1 MGPGQL
7 SHELSEQHDAAESWA
22 DVAESWA
29 ESWADVAESWADV
42 AERTHIQH
50 RICRLELRNP
60 P

>member
-1 MGPGQL
+1 MSSQN
-7 SHELSEQHDAAESWA
+7 

-29 ESWADVAESWADV
+29 ESSADVAESWADV